1 MENLAEYFERAVSL
15 FPSLI
20 TFLGNAFAGLAIF
33 ILGVF
38 VGRWARKRIRNSE
51 LGGQHLDATLKPVLA
66 SAIFY
71 AIIAMTLYAVLIK
84 IGVPPSSLIAAFATA
99 GLAIAL
105 SLKDTLSNI
114 AAGIMLLVLRPLAV
128 GEYVCLGGDAGTVTE
143 VGLFATTLK
152 TGEGLFIYIPNSNVW
167 DTRIENFGRHS
178 IRKFTFDIGVSY
190 ETDLPAAQAIILDTL
205 SAAPGFVHD
214 ASSGP
219 EAFITTFKPHA
230 ITVSC
235 RVWLKS
241 EDWAAQNSAL
251 RMRIFESLK
260 SAGIEVPSLSTEF
273 MATDFL
279 APDLMAGKI

>member
-1 MENLAEYFERAVSL
+1 MENLTEFFERTVEL
-15 FPSLI
+15 FPSLMI
-20 TFLGNAFAGLAIF
+20 FVGNAFAGLAIF

-38 VGRWARKRIRNSE
+38 VGRWARKRIRNSD
-51 LGGQHLDATLKPVLA
+51 LGGRHLDATLKPVLA

-105 SLKDTLSNI
+105 SLRDTLSNI

-178 IRKFTFDIGVSY
+178 IRKFTFEIGVGYDS
-190 ETDLPAAQAIILDTL
+190 DLPAAQAVILEAL
-205 SAAPGFVHD
+205 AAGPGFVPD

-219 EAFITTFKPHA
+219 EAFITRFEPHA
-230 ITVSC
+230 IIISC
-235 RVWLKS
+235 RVWLKR
-241 EDWAAQNSAL
+241 EDWAERTSNL
-251 RMRIFESLK
+251 RVRIFEALK
-260 SAGIEVPSLSTEF
+260 TAGIDVPALSAQF
-273 MATDFL
+273 
-279 APDLMAGKI
+279 MAGKSK

>member
-1 MENLAEYFERAVSL
+1 MIEFFERIVAL

-20 TFLGNAFAGLAIF
+20 TFAGNLIAGLAIF

-38 VGRWARKRIRNSE
+38 VGRWARRRIRNSE
-51 LGGQHLDATLKPVLA
+51 LGMQHLDATLKPVLA

-71 AIIAMTLYAVLIK
+71 AILAMTLYAVLIK

-105 SLKDTLSNI
+105 SLRDTLSNI

-128 GEYVCLGGDAGTVTE
+128 GEYVCLGGDAGTVAE

-152 TGEGLFIYIPNSNVW
+152 TAEGLFIYIPNSNVW

-178 IRKFTFDIGVSY
+178 IRKFTFDIGVGY
-190 ETDLPAAQAIILDTL
+190 ETDLPTAQSVILYTL
-205 SAAPGFVHD
+205 KAAPTFVHD

-219 EAFITTFKPHA
+219 EAFITTFNPHA
-230 ITVSC
+230 ITISC
-235 RVWLKS
+235 RVWLQNEGWS
-241 EDWAAQNSAL
+241 EQTSDL
-251 RMRIFESLK
+251 RIRIFEALK
-260 SAGIEVPSLSTEF
+260 AAGINVPALSADF
-273 MATDFL
+273 MALKT
-279 APDLMAGKI
+279 K

>member
-1 MENLAEYFERAVSL
+1 MEILAQWFEQAITL
-15 FPSLI
+15 FPSLML
-20 TFLGNAFAGLAIF
+20 FLGNAFAGLAIF

-38 VGRWARKRIRNSE
+38 VGRWARRRIRNSE
-51 LGGQHLDATLKPVLA
+51 LGGRHLDATLKPVLA

-71 AIIAMTLYAVLIK
+71 AILAMTVYAVLIK
-84 IGVPPSSLIAAFATA
+84 LGVPPTSLIAAFATA

-128 GEYVCLGGDAGTVTE
+128 GEYVCLGKDAGTVSE

-178 IRKFTFDIGVSY
+178 IRKFTCEIGIAY
-190 ETDLPAAQAIILDTL
+190 ESDLRRAQTVILDALT
-205 SAAPGFVHD
+205 AAPGYVPD

-219 EAFITTFKPHA
+219 EAFVARFDPHA
-230 ITVSC
+230 IILSC
-235 RVWLKS
+235 RVWLES
-241 EDWAAQNSAL
+241 EDWGTQSSELRLTILENLKAANIEIPSAAVS
-251 RMRIFESLK
+251 RAR
-260 SAGIEVPSLSTEF
+260 
-273 MATDFL
+273 
-279 APDLMAGKI
+279 